1 MKSKSR
7 LALQETFREA
17 SREASRDLCKVAK
30 QVATLQETFREA
42 SRDLQVS
49 RQLAH
54 WFQPPRRD
62 DNPDPAKAPIPER
75 GLVPA
80 VRIVDPAVSEP
91 ASLVRIDGG
100 DV

>member
-1 MKSKSR
+1 MKRRK
-7 LALQETFREA
+7 EA
-17 SREASRDLCKVAK
+17 SMKRRTDRWRVRSIDEK
-30 QVATLQETFREA
+30 QVA
-42 SRDLQVS
+42 
-49 RQLAH
+49 QLAH